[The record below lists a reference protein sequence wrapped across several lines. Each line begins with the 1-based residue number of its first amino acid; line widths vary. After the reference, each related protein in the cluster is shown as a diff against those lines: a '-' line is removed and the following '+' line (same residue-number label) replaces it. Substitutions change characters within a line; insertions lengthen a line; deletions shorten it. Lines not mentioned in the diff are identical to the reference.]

1 MRISYG
7 IQVKDENDQYVTA
20 VETGVAT
27 FNEAFVPG
35 AFLVETFP
43 FLKHIPDW
51 FPGAGFKR
59 TVAAWKDI
67 VHNMRD
73 APFEK
78 TMESWVRLHDTRAHG
93 AETYTYSRVHGRRRV
108 RLSSQSRRRSWTMP
122 SPRITPTS
130 RRSGSLPETCP
141 LLLMLVG
148 HRSPKPRYCT
158 NPLPP
163 NTIAGADT
171 VSVKA

>member
-7 IQVKDENDQYVTA
+7 IEVKDEDDQYVAA

-43 FLKHIPDW
+43 ILKHIPDW

-67 VHNMRD
+67 AHNMRD

-78 TMESWVRLHDTRAHG
+78 TMESWVRLHHTCAHSW
-93 AETYTYSRVHGRRRV
+93 SRYAYPPVHDRQRV
-108 RLSSQSRRRSWTMP
+108 LQNSPSRRRSWRTLRAKM
-122 SPRITPTS
+122 TPTS
-130 RRSGSLPETCP
+130 RKNGSSPEMSP
-141 LLLMLVG
+141 LLLMPVG
-148 HRSPKPRYCT
+148 TSLTLNTGLC
-158 NPLPP
+158 LPAVP
-163 NTIAGADT
+163 
-171 VSVKA
+171 VYSWR